1 MSSRARS
8 RSSGL
13 TRISRGP
20 NDEVEASAI
29 ATAKSV
35 LPCIALIPSVASRAM
50 ISSAATAFA
59 TTVRRTGSG
68 TAVQDYLPALDP
80 HRRQHAIDPPR
91 VGYEQIAHVLL
102 RVRGDDVQR
111 LALALE
117 RPAENDLAL
126 VDEAVHE
133 RGVLVPAL
141 LLAHAAA
148 PVPRPAALEPE
159 DVVVQL
165 LLADDRLGALEIL
178 GLDEDLSRAAH
189 GAAAADAPRSGVRW
203 ALHRLDALELE
214 ERLDLVGLD
223 LVQHDCQP

>member
-20 NDEVEASAI
+20 NDDVEASAI

-35 LPCIALIPSVASRAM
+35 LPCIAWIPSVASRAM

-59 TTVRRTGSG
+59 TIVRRTGSG
-68 TAVQDYLPALDP
+68 TAVQDDLPALDR
-80 HRRQHAIDPPR
+80 HRAQHAVHPPR
-91 VGYEQIAHVLL
+91 IGGEEVAYGLL
-102 RVRGDDVQR
+102 GAGLDDVHRETLVLQR
-111 LALALE
+111 S
-117 RPAENDLAL
+117 AEDDLVL
-126 VDEAVHE
+126 VDEGVHE
-133 RGVLVPAL
+133 RGVLVPAVL
-141 LLAHAAA
+141 VAHAAA

-178 GLDEDLSRAAH
+178 GLDEDLPRAAH
-189 GAAAADAPRSGVRW
+189 GAAAADA
-203 ALHRLDALELE
+203 
-214 ERLDLVGLD
+214 
-223 LVQHDCQP
+223 